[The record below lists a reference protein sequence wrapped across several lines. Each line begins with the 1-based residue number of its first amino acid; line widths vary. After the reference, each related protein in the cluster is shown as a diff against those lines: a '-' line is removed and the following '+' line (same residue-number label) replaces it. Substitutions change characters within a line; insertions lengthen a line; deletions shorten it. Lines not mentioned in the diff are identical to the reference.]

1 MMAPTGAGKTD
12 VFAEAVRRHVGPAC
26 VIAHRDN
33 LVLQLSVALAR
44 SGVQHRIIASDKT
57 LRTIAA
63 EHARLFGRTYL
74 NPSAQCAVA
83 SVQTLAKR
91 DNLAAWC
98 ATVTLWVQDE
108 LHHLCRSGQPDKPGV
123 WEKCINRFT
132 HPDCRGL
139 GPTATPGRADG
150 KGLGRHA
157 DGFMDIMVALVD
169 RPDGTLGVAVGNEV
183 TCAPARILIEQGYLS
198 RYKVACVESH
208 I

>member
-1 MMAPTGAGKTD
+1 DRLFLLGDFTVTHNTAIIG
-12 VFAEAVRRHVGPAC
+12 EAVRKHRGPSC

-44 SGVQHRIIASDKT
+44 AGVTHRVIASDKT

-74 NPSAQCAVA
+74 NPSSQCAVA

-108 LHHLCRSGQPDKPGV
+108 L
-123 WEKCINRFT
+123 
-132 HPDCRGL
+132 
-139 GPTATPGRADG
+139 
-150 KGLGRHA
+150 
-157 DGFMDIMVALVD
+157 
-169 RPDGTLGVAVGNEV
+169 
-183 TCAPARILIEQGYLS
+183 
-198 RYKVACVESH
+198 
-208 I
+208 